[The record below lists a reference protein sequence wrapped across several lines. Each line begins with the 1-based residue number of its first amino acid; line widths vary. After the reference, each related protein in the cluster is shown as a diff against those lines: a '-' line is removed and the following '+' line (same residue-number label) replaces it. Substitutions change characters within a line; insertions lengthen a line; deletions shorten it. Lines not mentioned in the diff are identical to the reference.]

1 MMREKKAVLLY
12 SQALCQQFI
21 QNVKHCWNK
30 GIRCSKFYLDDLKT
44 VEEVWDTTDQQPDR
58 LLTLEYPPPPYF
70 ISWRY
75 KNYSL
80 DRPKNA
86 RYPHCGTTN
95 FCELKIMLFAYKL
108 CIRHHSILWLA
119 SWTIAYNIWRSCSI
133 PLVLISLADPHN
145 SWTLVAYNI
154 NNFTVTLIRST
165 YPVLM
170 KKASLGKSKAHSYK
184 PCIPRVSNIHTAPNI
199 KKYLK

>member
-1 MMREKKAVLLY
+1 MREKKAVLLY

-44 VEEVWDTTDQQPDR
+44 VEKVRDTTDQQPDR
-58 LLTLEYPPPPYF
+58 LLTPEYPPPPKPYF

-86 RYPHCGTTN
+86 RYPHSETTT
-95 FCELKIMLFAYKL
+95 FSGLSLKL
-108 CIRHHSILWLA
+108 CCL
-119 SWTIAYNIWRSCSI
+119 
-133 PLVLISLADPHN
+133 P
-145 SWTLVAYNI
+145 I
-154 NNFTVTLIRST
+154 NYVFVITLICDLLHEPLLIVYEGHVQFHL
-165 YPVLM
+165 YP
-170 KKASLGKSKAHSYK
+170 
-184 PCIPRVSNIHTAPNI
+184 
-199 KKYLK
+199 